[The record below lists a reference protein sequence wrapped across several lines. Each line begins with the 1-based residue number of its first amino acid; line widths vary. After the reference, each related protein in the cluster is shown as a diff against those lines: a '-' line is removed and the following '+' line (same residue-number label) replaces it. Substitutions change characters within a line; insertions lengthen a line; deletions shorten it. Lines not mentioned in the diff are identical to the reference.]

1 MSGVRP
7 SRVWF
12 LSPAFATLLFFLAQ
26 VAMMLGGETS
36 APRVA
41 GLAASTP
48 LPAGDSRVVQV
59 IQPAELEPVPVPETR
74 EALIDL
80 LERQRRVV
88 FDGR

>member
-36 APRVA
+36 VPRVA

-48 LPAGDSRVVQV
+48 LPTRESRVVHV
-59 IQPAELEPVPVPETR
+59 IQPAELQPVPLPRTR
-74 EALIDL
+74 EGLIDL
-80 LERQRRVV
+80 LETQRRVV